1 MARETRHE
9 VPRRGRPVVFT
20 PTRAQR
26 RSEQREIPLTPAPK
40 TAWQKFKRA
49 AVG

>member
-1 MARETRHE
+1 VARETKHD
-9 VPRRGRPVVFT
+9 VDSRGRLAVFT

-26 RSEQREIPLTPAPK
+26 RSEQQAIPWTPAPK